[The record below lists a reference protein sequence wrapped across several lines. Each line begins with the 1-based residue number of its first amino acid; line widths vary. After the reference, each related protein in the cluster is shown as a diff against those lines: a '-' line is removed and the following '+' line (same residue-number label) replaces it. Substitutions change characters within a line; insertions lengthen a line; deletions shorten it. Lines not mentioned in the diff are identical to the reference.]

1 MKIAYSKYPTN
12 GMILDLMLK
21 GLGLKHKDA
30 NFRKL
35 YNRFLKEENI
45 SVDEYYDTQNTI
57 ISDIESTFKI
67 DDIKNQDSLT
77 VEQLIKGFILHLNSV
92 KVENST
98 QNNSQ
103 QQLDFNLIIE
113 SFIPK
118 LAMLLQS
125 DKKNIIHNIMPT
137 ETQNSVQKFLQIVQ
151 SDLIDNVDIKV
162 LLANILSGENY
173 KGYDTTNKNINNWLT
188 GKSIPSLE
196 HVELIG
202 KIYDNTKHFTS
213 NELNNFV
220 HIAKMIQFLYEKS
233 IKYFGMKLTNLI
245 VMYFVYF
252 DISLMPF
259 KKMLDYKELKNT
271 YESINIQSFLNDMD
285 SIDKLKNIE
294 FKALLSDLNN
304 NEIQLIDNVLL
315 KSIEHKTAP
324 TTSKSVNLEQE
335 LLSDIEKL
343 TSKYDIEN
351 DPYFSFFYAR
361 YWAQKREYKRATELY
376 VVALKYGKNCMGSH
390 IKSIIKEG
398 LIVSAQDTRKK
409 QIDLIN
415 AKSDFTKFYKEA
427 YYYKLI
433 DDLPKE
439 ISQYFLSDMT
449 KQFDIYFGNLF
460 PNTDEGTEKI
470 LTSNIMAKNMD
481 SIKIDYKNPNR
492 LITKSMPNP
501 ISQLMYCAR
510 HEDFTCVIK
519 LIENGAD
526 VNFLKRNDNA
536 TALIVALQA
545 IESHSIRG
553 NNNNSELLRIV
564 RVLIR
569 HMSTNALNAKLVK
582 KQDSALSLAMTLG
595 LVDIVHLLIEQGV
608 DIESQRLTIDG
619 STPLVLSIMCI
630 KLSKQTNIDVQL
642 PIHKEDRIKLAK
654 AFNIFGNAI
663 YTEELDA
670 QLKKVISQLPKES
683 TINPY
688 KNNQEDRYKIFDL
701 ILKHTK
707 NINFVDKYNKT
718 ALIYSKEMGEKYLV
732 EEILKR
738 R

>member
-1 MKIAYSKYPTN
+1 
-12 GMILDLMLK
+12 
-21 GLGLKHKDA
+21 
-30 NFRKL
+30 
-35 YNRFLKEENI
+35 
-45 SVDEYYDTQNTI
+45 
-57 ISDIESTFKI
+57 
-67 DDIKNQDSLT
+67 
-77 VEQLIKGFILHLNSV
+77 
-92 KVENST
+92 
-98 QNNSQ
+98 
-103 QQLDFNLIIE
+103 
-113 SFIPK
+113 
-118 LAMLLQS
+118 
-125 DKKNIIHNIMPT
+125 
-137 ETQNSVQKFLQIVQ
+137 
-151 SDLIDNVDIKV
+151 
-162 LLANILSGENY
+162 
-173 KGYDTTNKNINNWLT
+173 
-188 GKSIPSLE
+188 
-196 HVELIG
+196 
-202 KIYDNTKHFTS
+202 
-213 NELNNFV
+213 
-220 HIAKMIQFLYEKS
+220 
-233 IKYFGMKLTNLI
+233 
-245 VMYFVYF
+245 
-252 DISLMPF
+252 
-259 KKMLDYKELKNT
+259 
-271 YESINIQSFLNDMD
+271 
-285 SIDKLKNIE
+285 
-294 FKALLSDLNN
+294 
-304 NEIQLIDNVLL
+304 
-315 KSIEHKTAP
+315 
-324 TTSKSVNLEQE
+324 
-335 LLSDIEKL
+335 
-343 TSKYDIEN
+343 
-351 DPYFSFFYAR
+351 
-361 YWAQKREYKRATELY
+361 
-376 VVALKYGKNCMGSH
+376 
-390 IKSIIKEG
+390 
-398 LIVSAQDTRKK
+398 
-409 QIDLIN
+409 
-415 AKSDFTKFYKEA
+415 
-427 YYYKLI
+427 
-433 DDLPKE
+433 
-439 ISQYFLSDMT
+439 
-449 KQFDIYFGNLF
+449 
-460 PNTDEGTEKI
+460 
-470 LTSNIMAKNMD
+470 
-481 SIKIDYKNPNR
+481 
-492 LITKSMPNP
+492 
-501 ISQLMYCAR
+501 LMYCAR